1 MKNKF
6 IKSTIILI
14 IGGLITKLLGFVI
27 KIVYTRMI
35 GEDGISLFML
45 VTPAYS
51 LFITI
56 AQLGLP
62 IAISK
67 LVAENKNSKK
77 IIFSIIPLML
87 ILNFILVVIIFS
99 CSSFIANDLL
109 KEPNSKLLLMAMAL
123 VLPFISL
130 SSIIRGY
137 FFGKQ
142 KMFPHTLSN
151 IIEQIV
157 KLGLIFLIIPIL
169 MKKGIVIAV
178 SGLILLNIISEI
190 VSIIVF
196 LFFLPKNFCIK
207 KKDIKPDINSCKE
220 VLKISIPSVSSR
232 FIGNI
237 GFFFEPIILTNI
249 LISIGYSSK
258 YIVREYGIY
267 NAYSI
272 PLLLLP
278 SFFIAALSSALVPEI
293 SKFYQQRNL
302 KMVKRRF
309 NQALGISFII
319 GLVFNI
325 ILYIYAD
332 DLLKIIYNTTS
343 GTQYIK
349 FLAPFFLLFYLEG
362 PMISM
367 LQALNKATASMKI
380 TLYGVILKLLAITIL
395 SFLHIGIYGLVASEI
410 INIIFVVILN
420 SKEIRK
426 VIN

>member
-87 ILNFILVVIIFS
+87 ILNFILIVIIFS

-157 KLGLIFLIIPIL
+157 KLGL
-169 MKKGIVIAV
+169 
-178 SGLILLNIISEI
+178 
-190 VSIIVF
+190 
-196 LFFLPKNFCIK
+196 
-207 KKDIKPDINSCKE
+207 
-220 VLKISIPSVSSR
+220 
-232 FIGNI
+232 
-237 GFFFEPIILTNI
+237 
-249 LISIGYSSK
+249 
-258 YIVREYGIY
+258 
-267 NAYSI
+267 
-272 PLLLLP
+272 
-278 SFFIAALSSALVPEI
+278 
-293 SKFYQQRNL
+293 
-302 KMVKRRF
+302 
-309 NQALGISFII
+309 
-319 GLVFNI
+319 
-325 ILYIYAD
+325 
-332 DLLKIIYNTTS
+332 
-343 GTQYIK
+343 
-349 FLAPFFLLFYLEG
+349 
-362 PMISM
+362 
-367 LQALNKATASMKI
+367 
-380 TLYGVILKLLAITIL
+380 
-395 SFLHIGIYGLVASEI
+395 
-410 INIIFVVILN
+410 
-420 SKEIRK
+420 
-426 VIN
+426 

>member
-87 ILNFILVVIIFS
+87 ILNFILIVIIFS

-169 MKKGIVIAV
+169 MKKGIVVAA

-196 LFFLPKNFCIK
+196 LFFYP
-207 KKDIKPDINSCKE
+207 
-220 VLKISIPSVSSR
+220 R
-232 FIGNI
+232 
-237 GFFFEPIILTNI
+237 
-249 LISIGYSSK
+249 
-258 YIVREYGIY
+258 
-267 NAYSI
+267 
-272 PLLLLP
+272 
-278 SFFIAALSSALVPEI
+278 
-293 SKFYQQRNL
+293 
-302 KMVKRRF
+302 
-309 NQALGISFII
+309 
-319 GLVFNI
+319 
-325 ILYIYAD
+325 
-332 DLLKIIYNTTS
+332 
-343 GTQYIK
+343 
-349 FLAPFFLLFYLEG
+349 
-362 PMISM
+362 
-367 LQALNKATASMKI
+367 
-380 TLYGVILKLLAITIL
+380 
-395 SFLHIGIYGLVASEI
+395 
-410 INIIFVVILN
+410 IFV
-420 SKEIRK
+420 
-426 VIN
+426 